1 MLELLRK
8 KKADNGDNQTPLER
22 LKAAF
27 GSLNKLPTLPDAAV
41 RALAIANNPAS
52 SMRDFAAVIETDPA
66 LAAGILR
73 LVNCPL
79 YRGTKTIESLDQA
92 VVRVGLRECKNLI
105 VAVSM
110 RSIFQK
116 TTGKQKAHCEI
127 LWLHSSVTATLC
139 REINKALRLGHQGVE
154 FACGLSHDIGR
165 ILIALGAP
173 DLFPQVDQLDFVEDG
188 DVLAR
193 EEEILGT
200 DHCFVG
206 AWFAD
211 HSQLPG
217 SVISAIQYHH
227 TPQEA
232 PEHQPLIAL
241 VAMADSL
248 ANFLHREE
256 SAESYDLTTNPG
268 WKLLAPGVAANLQQS
283 FAASLPAILKKANE
297 EAQSLV

>member
-1 MLELLRK
+1 MLELIRRRK
-8 KKADNGDNQTPLER
+8 SDPGERQSPLER

-41 RALAIANNPAS
+41 RALAIANNPNS
-52 SMRDFAAVIETDPA
+52 SMRDFSAVIETDPA

-79 YRGTKTIESLDQA
+79 YRGSKTIESLDQA

-105 VAVSM
+105 VAVAM

-116 TTGKQKAHCEI
+116 TSGKQKVYCEI

-139 REINKALRLGHQGVE
+139 RLINKTLRLGFQGEE
-154 FACGLSHDIGR
+154 FTCGLAHDIGR

-173 DLFPQVDQLDFVEDG
+173 DLFPQVDQLDFIEEG

-193 EEEILGT
+193 EEALLGT
-200 DHCFVG
+200 DHCYFG

-211 HSQLPG
+211 RSQLPG

-227 TPQEA
+227 TPDKAQDNL
-232 PEHQPLIAL
+232 PLIAL
-241 VAMADSL
+241 VATADQMANHL
-248 ANFLHREE
+248 AREE
-256 SAESYDLTTNPG
+256 QCAHYDVSTNRG
-268 WKLLAPGVAANLQQS
+268 WIQLAPHVADDLRAR
-283 FAASLPAILKKANE
+283 FADQAPLILEKANE
-297 EAQSLV
+297 DAQSLV